1 MLNDREK
8 VFRSYSGTSPS
19 NGTILG
25 QLVLLHVLRE
35 VVFGIQDRSCLHVL
49 GKENCVMVDFCLTC
63 SVANFESFG
72 KECKSGVRIQDGCD
86 LQSLP
91 ILPKQECIL
100 GHWFLLQVFGSYESV
115 SVQDR

>member
-1 MLNDREK
+1 MFRTGAGAGANCKSRS
-8 VFRSYSGTSPS
+8 VFWDIGFTSFD
-19 NGTILG
+19 
-25 QLVLLHVLRE
+25 LVLLLMFQIRIKSEQKVCNVL
-35 VVFGIQDRSCLHVL
+35 V
-49 GKENCVMVDFCLTC
+49 ENCAMADYCLTC

-100 GHWFLLQVFGSYESV
+100 GHWFYYSCEGIFFRSEL
-115 SVQDR
+115 R